1 MSEKIIKNKE
11 RSCIYKVNERG
22 GGSGEDKEVEEV
34 ESEEEKEEEVGGGE
48 YHIAS
53 QWLIGPGL
61 GAKDCQF

>member
-11 RSCIYKVNERG
+11 RSCIYNVNERG

-34 ESEEEKEEEVGGGE
+34 EAEEEKEEEVGGGE

>member
-11 RSCIYKVNERG
+11 RSCIYNANERG
-22 GGSGEDKEVEEV
+22 GGSGEDK
-34 ESEEEKEEEVGGGE
+34 EEVGGGE

-61 GAKDCQF
+61 GAKDGQF